1 VYLDHDGQLPVDA
14 WRILLLYDSLTLVHP
29 LLSRF
34 MPMLARFIPD
44 RWVRRQR
51 LACFEV
57 SNSPNRIVM
66 IPTADLSLYQPT
78 ERQRQLIERCKQG
91 DAIAQATLYRN
102 YLKAMQ
108 RIAFRITGD
117 WMEAE
122 DVIQEAF
129 MRAFSHL
136 HSFKAEATFGAWL
149 KRIVINTAIN
159 HLKRRKAEWV
169 PFDPDKFDVAEDEPR
184 SFSSPWNLTQIQE
197 AIQELPNGYRQ
208 VFELYQVEGYDHKEI
223 GDILNISEATS
234 KSQFSR
240 AKRKLRQMLTE
251 VA

>member
-1 VYLDHDGQLPVDA
+1 MV
-14 WRILLLYDSLTLVHP
+14 
-29 LLSRF
+29 
-34 MPMLARFIPD
+34 
-44 RWVRRQR
+44 
-51 LACFEV
+51 
-57 SNSPNRIVM
+57 
-66 IPTADLSLYQPT
+66 PTANPSLYQPN

-91 DAIAQATLYRN
+91 DAKAQAALHRN

-169 PFDPDKFDVAEDEPR
+169 PLDPDKFDVAEEEPR
-184 SFSSPWNLTQIQE
+184 PAASPWNLAQIE
-197 AIQELPNGYRQ
+197 RAIQQLPDGYRQ
-208 VFELYQVEGYDHKEI
+208 VFELYEKEGYDHKEI
-223 GDILNISEATS
+223 GYILNISEATS

-240 AKRKLRQMLTE
+240 AKRRLRQMLT
-251 VA
+251 AN

>member
-1 VYLDHDGQLPVDA
+1 
-14 WRILLLYDSLTLVHP
+14 
-29 LLSRF
+29 
-34 MPMLARFIPD
+34 
-44 RWVRRQR
+44 
-51 LACFEV
+51 
-57 SNSPNRIVM
+57 M
-66 IPTADLSLYQPT
+66 IHTADPSLYQPT

-91 DAIAQATLYRN
+91 DQQAQATLYRN

-129 MRAFSHL
+129 MRAFNHL

-159 HLKRRKAEWV
+159 HLKRRKGEWV
-169 PFDPDKFDVAEDEPR
+169 PLDPDKFDLAEEEPR
-184 SFSSPWNLTQIQE
+184 PYVSPWNMEQIQG
-197 AIQELPNGYRQ
+197 AIAQLPEGYQQ
-208 VFELYQVEGYDHKEI
+208 VFRLYQMEGYDHKEI
-223 GDILNISEATS
+223 GRILNISEATS

-240 AKRKLRQMLTE
+240 AKRKLREML
-251 VA
+251 A